1 MRKAVTPKTMELIK
15 SSDLYFGRKGLWAR
29 WRARAIMKLAALDRI
44 NRLYSDALAYE
55 GPNLFCL
62 LFAYGEYDKDGWR
75 VPNPSALPW
84 QKNNF
89 KGAFELKSQD
99 GSFGI
104 RIEVQ
109 KGREN
114 PFFY

>member
-55 GPNLFCL
+55 GPYPEGPKSIRGRRTGFRP
-62 LFAYGEYDKDGWR
+62 KDR
-75 VPNPSALPW
+75 PS
-84 QKNNF
+84 
-89 KGAFELKSQD
+89 
-99 GSFGI
+99 
-104 RIEVQ
+104 
-109 KGREN
+109 
-114 PFFY
+114 